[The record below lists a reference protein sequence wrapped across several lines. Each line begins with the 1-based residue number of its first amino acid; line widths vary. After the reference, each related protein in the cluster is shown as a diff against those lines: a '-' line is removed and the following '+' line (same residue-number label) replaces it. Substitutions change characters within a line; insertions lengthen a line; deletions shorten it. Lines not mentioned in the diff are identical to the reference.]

1 MGAMNGRR
9 CATYAHAAAPRLC
22 LERYYED
29 ACVIAVEPPPPPP
42 PGRRRWPFKATVPFD
57 QS

>member
-42 PGRRRWPFKATVPFD
+42 PPRAAPLAF
-57 QS
+57 QSNSPL